1 MPNNPNL
8 EKGSSF
14 HYFAYVTLT
23 AFVSHRVFISPNSTV
38 DQESLPDTAAGKGW
52 LTYDF
57 AGNAEPV
64 LSEAEGLIP
73 A

>member
-1 MPNNPNL
+1 V
-8 EKGSSF
+8 KGSGF
-14 HYFAYVTLT
+14 HYFAYATLM
-23 AFVSHRVFISPNSTV
+23 AFASDRVFISSNSTV
-38 DQESLPDTAAGKGW
+38 NREFFPDTTAGKGW